1 VTEEQR
7 GTLVTGNGDGGL
19 SARWRLRW
27 LRVKAKEGTRM
38 ENEGTGLERA
48 VLGC

>member
-1 VTEEQR
+1 MEERR

-19 SARWRLRW
+19 SARWRLW
-27 LRVKAKEGTRM
+27 QLRVKAKEGTRM
-38 ENEGTGLERA
+38 GNEGAGLEQA

>member
-1 VTEEQR
+1 MTEEWR

-19 SARWRLRW
+19 SVWWPLRR

-38 ENEGTGLERA
+38 GNEGTGLERA